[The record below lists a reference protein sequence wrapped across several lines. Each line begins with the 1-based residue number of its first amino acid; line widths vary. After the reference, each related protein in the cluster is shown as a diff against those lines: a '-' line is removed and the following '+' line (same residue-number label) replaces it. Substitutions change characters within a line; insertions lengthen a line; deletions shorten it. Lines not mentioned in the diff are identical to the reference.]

1 MKQRY
6 SSLDVKVIA
15 HELSSSL
22 CSLRV
27 ANIYD
32 LSTRIFLFKFQKPN
46 HKEQL
51 LVDSGFRCHL
61 TSFARATATAPSP
74 FVVRLRKFLKTRRV
88 TSIKQ
93 IGTDRII
100 EFQFSDGLYRLYL
113 EFYAGGNVILTD
125 GELNILSLLRSVDEG
140 AEHERVKMGS
150 KYNLT
155 ERQNYGGVPE
165 LTKERVREGL
175 QKVIEKQQEVPDKKA
190 KKKAKDAL
198 RRALAVSITE
208 LPPMLV
214 DHAFHASG
222 FDTSVKPEQVLE
234 DESLLDGV
242 MAALAE
248 AKRVDAEITSA
259 DVAKGYIVAK
269 KLGQPAAKEST
280 EDGLEENAPAEK
292 LLYEDFHPFKPKQF
306 EADESLT
313 FLEFEGFN
321 KTVDEFF
328 SSIEGQKLE
337 SRVQEREEN
346 AKRKIEQ
353 AKQEHLKRLGGLQ
366 KTQELNIRKAEAIQ
380 ANVDRV
386 QEGTLAV
393 NGLIEKGMDWVEI
406 ERLIERE
413 RKHGNPVAE
422 MIKSLNLR
430 ENTVTLLLAE
440 PGFEDDDEDFEGSE
454 TETESSDEEE
464 DQKHHKKPAPKPEE
478 KRLSIDIDLSLTPW
492 ANAKTYFDQKKSAAA
507 KEERTLEASQK
518 ALKSTQK
525 KIEADLKKGLKQE
538 KELLRP
544 VRKQFWFEKF
554 MYFISSDGY
563 LVLGGKDAQQNE
575 ILYRRY
581 LKKGDI
587 YVHADLNGAASVI
600 IKNNPATPD
609 DPIPPSTLSQ
619 AGNLCVST
627 SSAWDSKAVMSAWW
641 VNADQVSKTTSTGDY
656 LQPGSFIISGKKNFL
671 PPAQLLLGFA
681 VIFQITEESK
691 KNHNKHRLTEGNVPP
706 KPAAPQPKLEEEES
720 KQAVEED
727 EDSDSDE
734 DFPDAKLGS
743 ASDESDDEPQ
753 VHSNPLQSGGAA
765 ATDGGSD
772 SESEGEE
779 AKQEQSPSAAQ
790 DEESKNGG
798 EAAQLSET
806 ETQDGP
812 ENKQGKQEKAG
823 GKRHLSARE
832 RRLLRKGI
840 NPSELTTP
848 AAGST
853 NDSDDEGDAVSIAP
867 TETTTQTSGQKQK
880 QAPLPR
886 GKRAKAKKMAQ
897 KYAEQDEEERELALR
912 LLGAKATG
920 TTDQPGE
927 AEKQQPKAS
936 KEEELQAQKQRRR
949 EQHQRAQEKG
959 RADEERR
966 RAALEGA
973 LGEEHHDD
981 PAVDDE
987 AKQLL
992 EHVGIDAFTG
1002 RPLAG
1007 DELVAAIPVCA
1018 PWSALAAYKYKVK
1031 LQPGAQKKGKAVKE
1045 ILGRWDAAFKEPRA
1059 FDKESRDVERIWP
1072 KEAELVK
1079 AWKETEVYGVV
1090 PVGKVRVM
1098 LSGGGGGGGGGGG
1111 DKGKGKKSARGGRG
1125 SKRK

>member
-140 AEHERVKMGS
+140 AEHERVKMGI

-155 ERQNYGGVPE
+155 ERQNYGGVPD

-175 QKVIEKQQEVPDKKA
+175 QKAIERQQEVPDKKA

-222 FDTSVKPEQVLE
+222 FDTSIKPEQVLE
-234 DESLLDGV
+234 DESLLDAV

-248 AKRVDAEITSA
+248 AKRVDAKITSA
-259 DVAKGYIVAK
+259 EVAKGYIVAK
-269 KLGQPAAKEST
+269 KTGQPAPREPAE
-280 EDGLEENAPAEK
+280 EGLEEKAPAEK

-366 KTQELNIRKAEAIQ
+366 RTQELNIRKAEAIQ

-386 QEGTLAV
+386 QEGTIAV

-422 MIKSLNLR
+422 MIRSLNLP

-454 TETESSDEEE
+454 TESESSDEEE
-464 DQKHHKKPAPKPEE
+464 DQQQRKKPAPKPED
-478 KRLSIDIDLSLTPW
+478 KRLSIAIDLSLTPW

-507 KEERTLEASQK
+507 KEERTLEASQR

-641 VNADQVSKTTSTGDY
+641 VNADQVSKTTPTGDY
-656 LQPGSFIISGKKNFL
+656 LQPGGFIINGKKNFL

-691 KNHNKHRLTEGNVPP
+691 KNHNKHRLTEGNIPP
-706 KPAAPQPKLEEEES
+706 KPAAPHPNLEEEKAKETAE
-720 KQAVEED
+720 QE

-743 ASDESDDEPQ
+743 ASDESDDEQ
-753 VHSNPLQSGGAA
+753 QERSNPLQSGGATA
-765 ATDGGSD
+765 PDGGKD
-772 SESEGEE
+772 SESEEE
-779 AKQEQSPSAAQ
+779 EVKQEESPSPAH
-790 DEESKNGG
+790 DEEPKNGG
-798 EAAQLSET
+798 EASQLSET
-806 ETQDGP
+806 EQQSGP
-812 ENKQGKQEKAG
+812 DYKQRKQEKTA

-853 NDSDDEGDAVSIAP
+853 NDSGDEGDAASIAP
-867 TETTTQTSGQKQK
+867 TEATTQASSQKQK

-912 LLGAKATG
+912 LLGAKAAG
-920 TTDQPGE
+920 TTEPSEQE
-927 AEKQQPKAS
+927 RLPKVS

-959 RADEERR
+959 KADEERR

-973 LGEEHHDD
+973 LGEDND
-981 PAVDDE
+981 PAVEEE
-987 AKQLL
+987 AKQLF
-992 EHVGIDAFTG
+992 EQIGIDAFTG
-1002 RPLAG
+1002 RPLPG
-1007 DELVAAIPVCA
+1007 DDLVAAIPVCA
-1018 PWSALAAYKYKVK
+1018 PWSALASYKYKVK

-1079 AWKETEVYGVV
+1079 AWKETEIYGVV

-1098 LSGGGGGGGGGGG
+1098 LSGGGGGSGGSSA
-1111 DKGKGKKSARGGRG
+1111 KGKKSARGGRG

>member
-46 HKEQL
+46 RREQL

-61 TSFARATATAPSP
+61 TSFARATAAAPSP

-88 TSIKQ
+88 TSISQ
-93 IGTDRII
+93 VGTDRII

-125 GELNILSLLRSVDEG
+125 NELNILSLLRSVDEG
-140 AEHERVKMGS
+140 AEHERVKVGI

-175 QKVIEKQQEVPDKKA
+175 QKAIERQQEATDKKS
-190 KKKAKDAL
+190 KKKGKDAL
-198 RRALAVSITE
+198 RKALAVSITE

-214 DHAFHASG
+214 DHAFHSTG
-222 FDTSVKPEQVLE
+222 FDPSVKPEQVLE
-234 DESLLDGV
+234 DDSLLDNL
-242 MAALAE
+242 MKALEE
-248 AKRVDAEITSA
+248 AKKVGAEITTA
-259 DVAKGYIVAK
+259 EVAKGYIVAK
-269 KLGQPAAKEST
+269 RQPGTKGTAEEGGQEQ
-280 EDGLEENAPAEK
+280 APAEK
-292 LLYEDFHPFKPKQF
+292 LLYEDFHPFNPKQF
-306 EADESLT
+306 EADPSLT

-337 SRVQEREEN
+337 SRLQEREEN
-346 AKRKIEQ
+346 AKRKLEQ
-353 AKQEHLKRLGGLQ
+353 AKKEHEKRLGGLQ
-366 KTQELNIRKAEAIQ
+366 QAQELNIRKAEAIQ

-386 QEGTLAV
+386 QEATMAV

-406 ERLIERE
+406 GHLIERE
-413 RKHGNPVAE
+413 RKQGNPVAE
-422 MIKSLNLR
+422 MIKPPLKLH

-440 PGFEDDDEDFEGSE
+440 PGVQEDDEDFEGSE
-454 TETESSDEEE
+454 TESESSEDEDE
-464 DQKHHKKPAPKPEE
+464 QQQQQQRKKPAAKPEDT
-478 KRLSIDIDLSLTPW
+478 RLTIDIDLGLTPW
-492 ANAKTYFDQKKSAAA
+492 ANAKIYFDQKKTAAA

-600 IKNNPATPD
+600 IKNNPSTPD
-609 DPIPPSTLSQ
+609 APIPPSTLSQ
-619 AGNLCVST
+619 AGNLAVST
-627 SSAWDSKAVMSAWW
+627 STAWDSKAVMSAWW
-641 VNADQVSKTTSTGDY
+641 VNADQVSKTAPNGEYLTTG
-656 LQPGSFIISGKKNFL
+656 GFIINGKKNFL

-681 VIFQITEESK
+681 IIFQITEESK
-691 KNHNKHRLTEGNVPP
+691 KNHMKHRLADSNVPP
-706 KPAAPQPKLEEEES
+706 KSAAPQPSVQEEEKPKEE
-720 KQAVEED
+720 AVEQD
-727 EDSDSDE
+727 DDSDSDE

-743 ASDESDDEPQ
+743 ASDESEDER
-753 VHSNPLQSGGAA
+753 HERSNPLQSG
-765 ATDGGSD
+765 
-772 SESEGEE
+772 EE
-779 AKQEQSPSAAQ
+779 EEEPQEEQNPAQ
-790 DEESKNGG
+790 EEDPKDEEQAPESSK
-798 EAAQLSET
+798 AADQ
-806 ETQDGP
+806 QNQP
-812 ENKQGKQEKAG
+812 EPKQEKQEKSG

-832 RRLLRKGI
+832 RRLLRKGV
-840 NPSELTTP
+840 NPSELPT
-848 AAGST
+848 GST
-853 NDSDDEGDAVSIAP
+853 YDSDDEGDTASVAP
-867 TETTTQTSGQKQK
+867 TEATTQNSGQKQK
-880 QAPLPR
+880 QTPLPR
-886 GKRAKAKKMAQ
+886 GKRGKAKKIAQ

-912 LLGAKATG
+912 LLGAKAAG
-920 TTDQPGE
+920 KDA
-927 AEKQQPKAS
+927 AEPEQPKPS

-959 RADEERR
+959 KADEERR

-973 LGEEHHDD
+973 LGEDVD
-981 PAVDDE
+981 PAVDE
-987 AKQLL
+987 ETARLL
-992 EHVGIDAFTG
+992 EQIGIDAFTG
-1002 RPLAG
+1002 RPLPG

-1031 LQPGAQKKGKAVKE
+1031 LQPGATKKGKAVKE

-1059 FDKESRDVERIWP
+1059 FDRESRDVERIWP
-1072 KEAELVK
+1072 REAELVK

-1098 LSGGGGGGGGGGG
+1098 LSGGHGGGGSGGGGG
-1111 DKGKGKKSARGGRG
+1111 DKNRGKKSARGGKG